1 MFLKKI
7 KLVLTNPTYGQTS
20 GGNAQQSIV
29 LIVRYGYPLSN
40 IQRQRKIQKQ
50 NIWHGGI
57 LKPIIYW
64 IPKPHVQMQGLKTP
78 TTRFKN
84 RLFGYKVSLNVY
96 QLKDVW

>member
-1 MFLKKI
+1 
-7 KLVLTNPTYGQTS
+7 
-20 GGNAQQSIV
+20 
-29 LIVRYGYPLSN
+29 
-40 IQRQRKIQKQ
+40 
-50 NIWHGGI
+50 